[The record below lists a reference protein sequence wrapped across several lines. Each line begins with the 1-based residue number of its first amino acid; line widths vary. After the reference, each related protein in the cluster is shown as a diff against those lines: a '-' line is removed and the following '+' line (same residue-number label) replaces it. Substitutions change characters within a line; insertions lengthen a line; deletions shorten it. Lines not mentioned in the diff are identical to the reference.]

1 MFQFHQESFDFE
13 ESFSNFKPL
22 ANDMPT
28 THNSPGSF
36 KSGSL
41 KL

>member
-1 MFQFHQESFDFE
+1 MFHFHQENFDFE
-13 ESFSNFKPL
+13 ESSFNLKPL
-22 ANDMPT
+22 ANDLPT